1 MSRYDLESLSL
12 PILKGGMLRAVANA
26 VERPVTRRLLL
37 RRLLKIGGITRF
49 REVEL
54 DSPPLFYPLKG
65 ESLSDGDLPGSENT
79 NAASAPRIQAC
90 ADRPSNAP
98 TLASIGDYARAYA
111 SATTNPSE
119 VAERFLA
126 ALEADSHED
135 KPLNAFI
142 AVDAAELRR
151 LAKLSTERH
160 ESECTLGPLDGV
172 PVVIKDQVDMVPYP
186 TTAGT
191 NFLGQSAAG
200 EDATTVARLRAAGA
214 LLLGKGNMNEIGM
227 NPTGHNVYHGHTRN
241 PFHRDYDTGGSSSG
255 PAAATAAGL
264 CPISLGTDEG
274 GSIRIP
280 AAHCGLIGLK
290 ATFGRVSS
298 HGAAPLPWSL
308 GHVGPIGA
316 HTQDVALAYA
326 TIAGP
331 DPADPH
337 TLNQPPV
344 LIDGWDQS
352 DLKDVKLGVY
362 WPWFRHADQQIV
374 STCEDLLTKLAER
387 GATVEEVEIPNLD
400 ALRMAHVVTALS
412 EMASSMSAY
421 AKEMRSLAPST
432 RINLAL
438 AGGFT
443 SNDYIRAQRIRA
455 RAMADFEAIY
465 ASVDALVTP
474 ATGVTAPPIPP
485 DGAPWGVSDLG
496 TTTENMRYM
505 APANMLGFPAISFP
519 AGYTRDGLPIGMQA
533 MTSHW
538 REHLLL
544 RISHVAEQFVE
555 RRKPEVYYDLL
566 HSAAPDADHDSPS
579 ATDVTEE
586 DEAPEDM
593 LEETAEQTVE
603 EPPEETAEETAE
615 ETVEETAKETAE
627 ETVEDEEAEEDQA
640 EPERVNINTAP
651 LEELTRIRHVGPAR
665 AEKLIEL
672 RPFDSLDQLSQID
685 GIGPAALRD
694 IREEG
699 VAHVE

>member
-12 PILKGGMLRAVANA
+12 PTLKGGALRAFANA
-26 VERPVTRRLLL
+26 IERPVTRGPLL
-37 RRLLKIGGITRF
+37 RRLLKAGGITRF
-49 REVEL
+49 REAEL

-65 ESLSDGDLPGSENT
+65 DSLRDGDLPGSGNT
-79 NAASAPRIQAC
+79 NAASAAQIQAC
-90 ADRPSNAP
+90 ADEPSNAP
-98 TLASIGDYARAYA
+98 IFASIGDYARAYA
-111 SATTNPSE
+111 SGTATPSE

-126 ALEADSHED
+126 ALEAESHEE

-142 AVDAAELRR
+142 AVDAEELRR
-151 LAKLSTERH
+151 LAKRSTERH
-160 ESECTLGPLDGV
+160 ESEGALGPLDGV
-172 PVVIKDQVDMVPYP
+172 PIVIKDQVDMVPYP

-191 NFLGQSAAG
+191 SFLGRNVAG
-200 EDATTVARLRAAGA
+200 EDATAVARLRAAGA
-214 LLLGKGNMNEIGM
+214 LLLGKGNMHEIGM

-255 PAAATAAGL
+255 PAAAAAAGL

-280 AAHCGLIGLK
+280 AAHCGLVGLK

-308 GHVGPIGA
+308 AHVGPIGA

-331 DPADPH
+331 DPAGPH
-337 TLNQPPV
+337 TLHQPPV
-344 LIDGWDQS
+344 LIDGWDQA
-352 DLKDVKLGVY
+352 DLKGVTLGVY

-374 STCEDLLTKLAER
+374 SACEDLLTKLAER

-400 ALRMAHVVTALS
+400 ALRMAHAVTALS

-432 RINLAL
+432 RISLAL
-438 AGGFT
+438 ARTFT
-443 SNDYIRAQRIRA
+443 SSDYIRAQRIRA
-455 RAMADFEAIY
+455 QAMADFEEVY

-474 ATGVTAPPIPP
+474 ASAVIAPAIPL
-485 DGAPWGVSDLG
+485 DGIPWGISDLG
-496 TTTENMRYM
+496 TTTENMRYTL
-505 APANMLGFPAISFP
+505 PANMLGFPAISFP
-519 AGYTRDGLPIGMQA
+519 AGYTAAGLPIGMQA

-544 RISHVAEQFVE
+544 RISYVAEQTVE

-566 HSAAPDADHDSPS
+566 QSAAPDAGSDSPM
-579 ATDVTEE
+579 ATEVTGE
-586 DEAPEDM
+586 DEAPETAEEV
-593 LEETAEQTVE
+593 EETAE
-603 EPPEETAEETAE
+603 
-615 ETVEETAKETAE
+615 
-627 ETVEDEEAEEDQA
+627 DEGAGEDQA

-651 LEELTRIRHVGPAR
+651 LEELTRIRHIGPTR
-665 AEKLIEL
+665 AEQVIEL
-672 RPFDSLDQLSQID
+672 RPFDSLDQLTRID

-694 IREEG
+694 IVEEG
-699 VAHVE
+699 VAYVE